1 MKKLYILLFFP
12 LFLFSKIQAITYF
25 PLESH
30 MLKKITQ
37 DEFKI
42 REISSRYIEEYRELP
57 SSEISKLSDAKV
69 YFHFGLEIEKKYLKL
84 LKNKNPNLIDV
95 DISKNIEKI
104 NANPY
109 IWMDPFLMRDIAK
122 NIYETVIS
130 LDKANEILYK
140 NNYEKFLDEIDETFL
155 KVKQI
160 FNNSQTT
167 SIYVLDDYWEY
178 FAKRFRIK
186 TIKREKKYLNI
197 VEIPD
202 LVKSTQKL
210 DIKKILFSDNQD
222 YNIILSISSNLNVKA
237 LEDDIFKDNWQLNLV
252 NLAQNL
258 SK

>member
-1 MKKLYILLFFP
+1 MKKIYILLFFP

-252 NLAQNL
+252 TLAQNL